1 MIKKI
6 LCMGSINID
15 LVMYMSKLPTA
26 GETVVTD
33 NFQTFSGGKGGN
45 QAATASLLGG
55 NVKYFTKL
63 GTDNFS
69 KELISKQIEYGV
81 DMSNI
86 IIEPDSTAGIA
97 MIRVDE
103 SGQNSISFTP
113 GANSLLTPEDVEKN
127 AHIFDDCD
135 ILLITMEIQNET
147 VYKAIE
153 IAKSKDMIVVL
164 DPAPAPENG
173 IPDDIAKLVDYTK
186 PNETEAQI
194 LTGIKI
200 SDMETS
206 KFALRRLKEKGF
218 KSPIITLSNAG
229 AITYD
234 EEQLYFIEPLKVNSI
249 DSTAA
254 GDVFIGAFTAALSK
268 GESYKECLRFAKT
281 AAAFSTKVKGAQS
294 SIPNLNE
301 LTEYLNGQDQI

>member
-1 MIKKI
+1 
-6 LCMGSINID
+6 MGSINID

-86 IIEPDSTAGIA
+86 IIEQDSTAGIA

-135 ILLITMEIQNET
+135 ILLITMEIQH
-147 VYKAIE
+147 E
-153 IAKSKDMIVVL
+153 IAKNKVVEMSRQGL
-164 DPAPAPENG
+164 RVIAVGFMKPKNIDE
-173 IPDDIAKLVDYTK
+173 IPDSLTDCRLTFSGLIGLSDPPRESIKDDIKKCIKAGVRVVMTEGIDGAVT
-186 PNETEAQI
+186 PIESPTFPVTEAA
-194 LTGIKI
+194 
-200 SDMETS
+200 S
-206 KFALRRLKEKGF
+206 KAELGKG
-218 KSPIITLSNAG
+218 
-229 AITYD
+229 
-234 EEQLYFIEPLKVNSI
+234 
-249 DSTAA
+249 
-254 GDVFIGAFTAALSK
+254 
-268 GESYKECLRFAKT
+268 
-281 AAAFSTKVKGAQS
+281 
-294 SIPNLNE
+294 
-301 LTEYLNGQDQI
+301 